1 MRPNYA
7 GTARDKGLLWA
18 LVQLGGARSKRI
30 VLGFFAKE
38 ELHHGCTLVTMS
50 AAGALLIKDAPA
62 PEAQSTLDP
71 LLDRRTL
78 EVSPY
83 AP

>member
-1 MRPNYA
+1 MDA
-7 GTARDKGLLWA
+7 GP
-18 LVQLGGARSKRI
+18 VGGSEIKAHCAW
-30 VLGFFAKE
+30 FFAKK